1 MEKKDLNHVVG
12 HFQTDF
18 SIADIEPFGGG
29 HINDTFLL
37 KTPEGDGP
45 KFILQRINTYV
56 FRNAVGLMNNISLVT
71 EHIRDK
77 LRKDRFDDLDRRS
90 LRLINTTSGKT
101 YYLDDQDRYWR
112 IFNFIDDH
120 RVYDTAPNHE
130 IAYEGARMFG
140 QFINMLSDLN
150 PDKIVDTIPRFH
162 DISFRM
168 DNFERAV
175 KEDPMNRVGLLNTEI
190 AYVRS
195 SYEIMSTILRLGEK
209 GLITPRIVHNDT
221 KINNVLFDQDN
232 KGLCVV
238 DLDTIMPGYVHYDFG
253 DGVRTCANTGK
264 EDDEDLANI
273 EYDLGMFEAFS
284 GGFIESIHSI
294 LNDHEI
300 NSLVYASLLF
310 PFIMGLRFLTDY
322 ISGDVY
328 YKVSHPEH
336 NIVRARA
343 QFKLAKDGEHKL
355 KELQSIIHRAYKT
368 HGNKL

>member
-1 MEKKDLNHVVG
+1 MEIKDLYHVAG
-12 HFQTDF
+12 NFQTGF
-18 SIADIEPFGGG
+18 SIVDIEPFGGG

-37 KTPEGDGP
+37 KTPGDEGP
-45 KFILQRINTYV
+45 KFILQKINTYV

-71 EHIRDK
+71 EHIREK
-77 LRKDRFDDLDRRS
+77 LREQKYDDLDRRT
-90 LRLINTTSGKT
+90 LRLINTLSGKT
-101 YYLDDQDRYWR
+101 YFLDDQQQYWR
-112 IFNFIDDH
+112 VFNFIDDH
-120 RVYDTAPNHE
+120 KVYDTAPNHD

-175 KEDPMNRVGLLNTEI
+175 KEDPRDRVSLLSTEI

-195 SYEIMSTILRLGEK
+195 SYEIMSTILRLGKK

-238 DLDTIMPGYVHYDFG
+238 DLDTIMPGFVHYDFG

-264 EDDEDLANI
+264 EDDEDLSNVG
-273 EYDLGMFEAFS
+273 YDLGMFEAFS
-284 GGFIESIHSI
+284 GGFIESIHPI
-294 LNDHEI
+294 LNKHEI
-300 NSLVYASLLF
+300 DSLVYAALLF
-310 PFIMGLRFLTDY
+310 PFIMGLRFFTDF

-328 YKVSHPEH
+328 YKVNHPEH
-336 NIVRARA
+336 NLVRARA
-343 QFKLAKDGEHKL
+343 QFKLTQDGESKL
-355 KELQSIIHRAYKT
+355 DEMQSIIK
-368 HGNKL
+368 KLVSGYA